1 MANPKGFN
9 ISVDKADVKRIYE
22 DLAYVKN
29 GAPLA
34 MSRAINHT
42 IGVVRT
48 EAASKIAGKGGLYAY
63 KVSYVKE
70 KLEPD
75 KANVNKL
82 TGSIKTPWRGT
93 LLTRFPHRDLQK
105 GISVKV
111 MKSGGTKKMPGA
123 FFINL
128 SGKKNPDTG
137 AVEAIKAIAY
147 RPSDPSKVNWQR
159 TGLRIGYGPSP
170 SQAFKKVQP
179 EMTSTG
185 GNRLMQRLQHEADRL
200 LAKQ

>member
-1 MANPKGFN
+1 MATTPL
-9 ISVDKADVKRIYE
+9 RIRLDQDEVRKIYR
-22 DLAYVKN
+22 DLDLIKN
-29 GAPLA
+29 GSARA

-63 KVSYVKE
+63 KVSYIKG
-70 KLEPD
+70 KLKPD
-75 KANVNKL
+75 NANVNKL
-82 TGSIKTPWRGT
+82 TGSLKTPWRGT
-93 LLTRFPHRDLQK
+93 LLTRFPHRDLKK

-123 FFINL
+123 FFIDL
-128 SGKKNPDTG
+128 HGKKDPDTG
-137 AVEAIKAIAY
+137 AVGIIKAIAY
-147 RPSDPSKVNWQR
+147 RPSDPSKANWRR

-185 GNRLMQRLQHEADRL
+185 GNRLMQRLAHEADRL
-200 LAKQ
+200 LKR